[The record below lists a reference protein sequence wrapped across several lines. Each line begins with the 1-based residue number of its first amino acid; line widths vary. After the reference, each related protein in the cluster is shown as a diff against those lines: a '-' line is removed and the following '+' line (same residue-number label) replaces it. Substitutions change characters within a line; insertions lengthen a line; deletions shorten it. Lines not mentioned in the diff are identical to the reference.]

1 MAAEPPDQ
9 KTEQP
14 SKDRPPKTVA
24 ASINLG
30 AKLGVEGTKS
40 PPPPEDLNP
49 KPVEGSVGA
58 TLGAVQAKASGTH
71 TPPPDE
77 KKATTSGETPSKGT
91 EVGINEDV
99 VIHLDKDDEEEPVGR
114 TVDVEGST
122 VVVSKGDVLEVPAAD
137 LSLDSSST
145 TADLSENRPS
155 AFWLLPTDP
164 ESFDFRDKAPSVHT
178 IPWSSLDGAEDLTEG
193 DTVLFWLKG
202 ENGGIYGWGRIN
214 GKPREIADGT
224 EVDVI
229 LCANFEFPI
238 PSPVV
243 TPELSP
249 DHPLPEANLNAPVPV
264 DKNFFDNMLHMAGI
278 YGNSLD
284 IGSVFNIDF
293 ALSDEIIKH
302 NPWLA
307 ELTEEARDLGYNV
320 FSFSDWVYFRIP
332 LKLPFE
338 SESNSDSRAGITLFA
353 INITGFSFAGLT
365 YQLKLLELENIADD
379 YLSKLRDFFPD
390 TKIIVQPLSGDRG
403 LVQNDGTT
411 IPLKGPGF
419 DWKGLLQITL
429 DVERYIEANSGHI
442 LSKFRQWD
450 QDPDSRE
457 INASSTPKKAPSVDA
472 KIEETLKSLLPFLNI
487 VNDKWTVE
495 DALGY
500 DDYAEAI
507 AHFIKHKD
515 TAPPL
520 AISVQAP
527 WGAGKTSLMRM
538 IQKKL
543 DPEALRDPPEFL
555 LKKKRTS
562 RPGPS
567 EYFTSIEDILQDRRK
582 NSEPEL
588 DRLDVENWITIWFN
602 PWKYESSDQIWAG
615 LADSITRQIGDRLS
629 LFDREWFYLQL
640 HLRRINIEKLRR
652 KFLDRQIDRLPG
664 ALVYIA
670 SSLLIALAVPVEMVQ
685 ETIKSIVPL
694 FSFGPIGAGISG
706 LLGTTALITKFW
718 KSHIT
723 EEVNATKLSEL
734 VEVPD
739 YNEKLGFRFAAEQD
753 IKRIHA
759 SIPRDDKGKPKIAI
773 FIDDLDRC
781 SPSKI
786 AKVFEAINLLVA
798 DDIAPCYF
806 IIGMDGEIVSAALES
821 HYEDLFST
829 IPTSFRTSSIGW
841 HYLDKFVQ
849 LPFVIP
855 PADPE
860 KLKDLGREI
869 SKAQSPST
877 IALDDSEPGVKGNNK
892 PPSKDAENTGNSE
905 KDPSNSD
912 EKSSE
917 IPQPQPQEIAA
928 SKIIK
933 DAVSEFEE
941 NVTDEIIA
949 RELIKETGW
958 DFDNNP
964 RTLKRCLNLARF
976 HLLVRFLKERRDQ
989 YRQSLHDDQNQ
1000 NETSIPEKEVV
1011 IQWIYF
1017 SFRWPD
1023 AARWVQSGNSELVE
1037 GACRKE
1043 KESGNQFTGLT
1054 SATRLNW
1061 LKENSTETVTNL
1073 IAWQT
1078 RLTGLDATKLET
1090 PPPEISWTN
1099 DRQLFDYCRSHDLGL
1114 LADNADKGFW

>member
-1 MAAEPPDQ
+1 MADEPPKKG
-9 KTEQP
+9 KTVRKKAARKVESGRRTRKKKSASLKDSP
-14 SKDRPPKTVA
+14 SKQPGISEDIVVALGKDEGQEAGSSQTIEAESISVEQTLGEATV
-24 ASINLG
+24 SNSG
-30 AKLGVEGTKS
+30 SNEK
-40 PPPPEDLNP
+40 PENKDGNGD
-49 KPVEGSVGA
+49 VTIEVGA
-58 TLGAVQAKASGTH
+58 AQMKFEGHAPEVVISQDTSRKFWILQAKADT
-71 TPPPDE
+71 
-77 KKATTSGETPSKGT
+77 
-91 EVGINEDV
+91 
-99 VIHLDKDDEEEPVGR
+99 
-114 TVDVEGST
+114 
-122 VVVSKGDVLEVPAAD
+122 
-137 LSLDSSST
+137 
-145 TADLSENRPS
+145 
-155 AFWLLPTDP
+155 
-164 ESFDFRDKAPSVHT
+164 FDFRDNFGPGSTHHWEITNYQRQVQVGDIAFFWKTAPHR
-178 IPWSSLDGAEDLTEG
+178 
-193 DTVLFWLKG
+193 
-202 ENGGIYGWGRIN
+202 GIYGWGEITSLP
-214 GKPREIADGT
+214 KPMENRAGY
-224 EVDVI
+224 
-229 LCANFEFPI
+229 FEFDIRCSVFFLFPI
-238 PSPVV
+238 PLAATQQILGEKHRLFSFQNDAIFQV
-243 TPELSP
+243 EDQS
-249 DHPLPEANLNAPVPV
+249 AYNL
-264 DKNFFDNMLHMAGI
+264 FDVALL
-278 YGNSLD
+278 YGNSSANELSD
-284 IGSVFNIDF
+284 SLSLP
-293 ALSDEIIKH
+293 LSDEVVARHTWLQDLIRECQHLSLLSIVSSGAWTCVRYTPPNLPGKWIDEERRQGLTLLAIDGTGLYFEMLFWQLALLEQDSLSKEYRG
-302 NPWLA
+302 NLDELLATISPDLVNSSDENLKVNGGDYISFEEGEVVWKSWLLLA
-307 ELTEEARDLGYNV
+307 ESLIDR
-320 FSFSDWVYFRIP
+320 
-332 LKLPFE
+332 LKSVDEPIL
-338 SESNSDSRAGITLFA
+338 AKL
-353 INITGFSFAGLT
+353 
-365 YQLKLLELENIADD
+365 YQWIKD
-379 YLSKLRDFFPD
+379 PD
-390 TKIIVQPLSGDRG
+390 TLQLNDITSPIPEPIDEIV
-403 LVQNDGTT
+403 
-411 IPLKGPGF
+411 
-419 DWKGLLQITL
+419 
-429 DVERYIEANSGHI
+429 
-442 LSKFRQWD
+442 
-450 QDPDSRE
+450 SR
-457 INASSTPKKAPSVDA
+457 
-472 KIEETLKSLLPFLNI
+472 LLPFLNI

-507 AHFIKHKD
+507 THFIKHEE

-543 DPEALRDPPEFL
+543 DPEALMDPPNFP
-555 LKKKRTS
+555 LKKKQTA
-562 RPGPS
+562 RPGPGD
-567 EYFTSIEDILQDRRK
+567 YFTAIEKILKDRRK
-582 NSEPEL
+582 NSEPKMDYLE
-588 DRLDVENWITIWFN
+588 VENWITIWFN

-652 KFLDRQIDRLPG
+652 KFLDRQIDRLPSTF
-664 ALVYIA
+664 VYITG
-670 SSLLIALAVPVEMVQ
+670 LILIALAVPIEMVQ
-685 ETIKSIVPL
+685 EIIKSKLPL
-694 FSFGPIGAGISG
+694 LSFGPVGAVASG
-706 LLGTTALITKFW
+706 LLGTAAAVTKFW
-718 KSHIT
+718 KSNIT
-723 EEVNATKLSEL
+723 DEVNATKLSEL

-739 YNEKLGFRFAAEQD
+739 YDEKLGFRHAAEQD

-860 KLKDLGREI
+860 KLKDMGREI

-892 PPSKDAENTGNSE
+892 PSRKDAENTGNSE
-905 KDPSNSD
+905 EAPSNSD

-917 IPQPQPQEIAA
+917 IPQPQEIAA

-949 RELIKETGW
+949 RELIKKTGW

-1023 AARWVQSGNSELVE
+1023 AARWVQTGNSELVE
-1037 GACRKE
+1037 GTCRKE

-1061 LKENSTETVTNL
+1061 LKENSTKTATSL
-1073 IAWQT
+1073 TAWQT
-1078 RLTGLDATKLET
+1078 KLTGLDATKLET